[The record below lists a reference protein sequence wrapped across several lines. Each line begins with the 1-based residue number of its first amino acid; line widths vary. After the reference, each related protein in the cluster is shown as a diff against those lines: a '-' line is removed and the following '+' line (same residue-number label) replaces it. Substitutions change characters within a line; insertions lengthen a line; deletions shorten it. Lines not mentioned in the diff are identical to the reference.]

1 VCVCACVRAAD
12 DGETPAD
19 WLGRT
24 SKAPSRCVTACPSQS
39 ISAYN
44 SQALPEDEEEG
55 LPAPALSGPIPEDR
69 PASFQEPAVL
79 T

>member
-1 VCVCACVRAAD
+1 MCVFVRAAD

-19 WLGRT
+19 WIGRA

-44 SQALPEDEEEG
+44 SQALPDEDEEEG
-55 LPAPALSGPIPEDR
+55 LTAPALSGPIPEDR
-69 PASFQEPAVL
+69 PASFQETTVL
-79 T
+79 Q